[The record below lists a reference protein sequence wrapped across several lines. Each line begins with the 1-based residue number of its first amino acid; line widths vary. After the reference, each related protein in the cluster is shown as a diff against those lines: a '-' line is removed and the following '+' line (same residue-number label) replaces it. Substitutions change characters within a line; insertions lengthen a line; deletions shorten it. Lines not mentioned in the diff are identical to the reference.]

1 MAVEPSSTSF
11 SDDGGD
17 DDGVLGGAEGEFL
30 VLGGSRV
37 ISKQPHLMCVH
48 RLRRIPAITPTT
60 ADAHAPMMSVR
71 SVALY
76 GIDGGGVVSSVAIFV
91 YVFFFLRF
99 TGKSVNQCPH
109 YLRQKRHYFG
119 TRAR

>member
-1 MAVEPSSTSF
+1 MAVEPSSRSF
-11 SDDGGD
+11 TDSGGVD
-17 DDGVLGGAEGEFL
+17 DDAVGVLGGTVGMVFL
-30 VLGGSRV
+30 VGGGSRV

-76 GIDGGGVVSSVAIFV
+76 GIDGGGVAIFV
-91 YVFFFLRF
+91 LRVFLF
-99 TGKSVNQCPH
+99 KDYS
-109 YLRQKRHYFG
+109 
-119 TRAR
+119 

>member
-76 GIDGGGVVSSVAIFV
+76 GIDGGGVVSRVAIFV
-91 YVFFFLRF
+91 LRVFLFKVH
-99 TGKSVNQCPH
+99 GQV
-109 YLRQKRHYFG
+109 G
-119 TRAR
+119 

>member
-1 MAVEPSSTSF
+1 MPWCFITTWVIILLHIYTIAVAEPSSF
-11 SDDGGD
+11 SLTDSVGV
-17 DDGVLGGAEGEFL
+17 GVLGGADGDGEDVF

-60 ADAHAPMMSVR
+60 ADAHAPITSVR

-76 GIDGGGVVSSVAIFV
+76 GMDGGGLAIFLYTCFIFKV
-91 YVFFFLRF
+91 YRP
-99 TGKSVNQCPH
+99 TPN
-109 YLRQKRHYFG
+109 
-119 TRAR
+119 TI